1 MVHANQCAQI
11 CSVQKQE
18 NCQPGHVEKWNAI
31 QEGQVAMN
39 SINGKGN
46 NDPREWKSRERKVT
60 IDLFSLFYP
69 EGALEFIFNAPCLN

>member
-11 CSVQKQE
+11 CSVQEQE

-46 NDPREWKSRERKVT
+46 DHKSGKAEKGRLPLIYLVCFFQKG
-60 IDLFSLFYP
+60 LWNSFSMLH
-69 EGALEFIFNAPCLN
+69 E